1 MIRLIGD
8 RVLVALP
15 PKEHQQDETTGYTYQ
30 ESKTKSGV
38 ILVAKPADTF
48 NLEIATRGIV
58 VQLGHKSNTCDL
70 DEVRSEIHTW
80 FVECPED
87 IVTIRQCGDTVDTL
101 LMKMQP
107 APFAVDVG
115 QMVIFPP
122 TAGESFSEDGID
134 YVILREDDVLAV
146 VEPLQKEEVTA

>member
-1 MIRLIGD
+1 MIRILGD

-15 PKEHQQDETTGYTYQ
+15 PKEHKHDEATGYTYQ
-30 ESKTKSGV
+30 ESKTKSGL
-38 ILVAKPADTF
+38 ILVAKPADVF
-48 NLEIATRGIV
+48 NLELATRGIV
-58 VQLGHKSNTCDL
+58 MQLGEKKGTVNL
-70 DEVRSEIHTW
+70 DEVLSVLDE
-80 FVECPED
+80 
-87 IVTIRQCGDTVDTL
+87 QDTVVASGCIDRDDVKTWL
-101 LMKMQP
+101 QRLGP

-146 VEPLQKEEVTA
+146 VEPYAKEEVSA